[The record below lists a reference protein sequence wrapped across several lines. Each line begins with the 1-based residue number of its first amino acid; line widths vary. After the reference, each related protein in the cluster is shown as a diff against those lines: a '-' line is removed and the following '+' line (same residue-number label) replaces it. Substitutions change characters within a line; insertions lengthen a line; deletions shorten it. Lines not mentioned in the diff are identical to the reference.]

1 MSEYQYYEFQALDRP
16 LTRAQMDE
24 LRSLSSRAR
33 ITPTR
38 FVNEYNWGSFK
49 GDPVKW
55 MEKYFDAF
63 LYVAN
68 WGSRWF
74 MLRVPKRLLDP
85 KIVSQYCAGES
96 FSFHTK
102 GEHIILSF
110 DSEDEDGEWEDGE
123 GWLASLTALRS
134 DLMRGD
140 YRCLYLGWL
149 LTLRTSEL
157 NSDTIEPPVPSGL
170 GDLSAPL
177 RGLADFLRIDSDL
190 IDAAVE
196 CSDEQSAPALS
207 RADLARWVAKLP
219 SQEKDTVIA
228 ALLKGEDLHIGDELR
243 QRAMREIRGA
253 ARSGRDTK
261 KNERR
266 RVMQLADR
274 AESIAKEKR
283 QKENE
288 KRVRENAK
296 REREQA
302 EKRKKH
308 LESLIGKENVL
319 WSRIDA
325 LIATKQPKRYDEA
338 VSLLH
343 DLQDVA
349 AVTDQRSA
357 FSSRME
363 ALCREQA
370 RKPSLLDRFRKANLT
385 G

>member
-24 LRSLSSRAR
+24 LRAHSSRAR
-33 ITPTR
+33 ITPTS

-55 MEKYFDAF
+55 IEKYFDAF

-110 DSEDEDGEWEDGE
+110 NSEDEVGEWEDGE

-134 DLMRGD
+134 ELMHGE

-149 LTLRTSEL
+149 LALQACEL
-157 NSDTIEPPVPSGL
+157 DSDTIEPPVPSGL
-170 GDLSAPL
+170 GELSAPL
-177 RGLADFLRIDSDL
+177 RGLEEFLRIDSDL
-190 IDAAVE
+190 IAAAAE
-196 CSDEQSAPALS
+196 CSNERSAPTLS
-207 RADLARWVAKLP
+207 RTDIAGWVAKLP
-219 SQEKDTVIA
+219 SQEKDKVIA
-228 ALLKGEDLHIGDELR
+228 ALLQSGDLHVGDELR
-243 QRAMREIRGA
+243 QRALREIRGGA
-253 ARSGRDTK
+253 QCGHDSK
-261 KNERR
+261 ENERR
-266 RVMQLADR
+266 RVMQLVER
-274 AESIAKEKR
+274 AESIAKDRRQRETEKR
-283 QKENE
+283 S
-288 KRVRENAK
+288 RENAK

-308 LESLIGKENVL
+308 LKSLIGKENAL
-319 WSRIDA
+319 WSKIDV

-338 VSLLH
+338 VSLLR
-343 DLQDVA
+343 DLHDVA
-349 AVTDQRSA
+349 MMTGQQCA

-363 ALCREQA
+363 TLCREQA
-370 RKPSLLDRFRKANLT
+370 RKPSLLDRFRKANLI

>member
-16 LTRAQMDE
+16 LTQAQMDE
-24 LRSLSSRAR
+24 LRSHSSRAR

-68 WGSRWF
+68 WGSRRF

-96 FSFHTK
+96 ISFHTK

-110 DSEDEDGEWEDGE
+110 DAEDEDGEWEDGE
-123 GWLASLTALRS
+123 GWLASLAALRS

-149 LTLRTSEL
+149 LALQACEL
-157 NSDTIEPPVPSGL
+157 DSDTIEPPVPSGL
-170 GDLSAPL
+170 GELSAPL

-190 IDAAVE
+190 IAVAAE
-196 CSDEQSAPALS
+196 CSDERSAPTLS
-207 RADLARWVAKLP
+207 RADLAGWVAKLP

-228 ALLKGEDLHIGDELR
+228 ALLKGEDLHVGDELR
-243 QRAMREIRGA
+243 QRAMREIRGGA
-253 ARSGRDTK
+253 KSGRNAK
-261 KNERR
+261 ENERR

-274 AESIAKEKR
+274 AESIAGERRQRETEKWA
-283 QKENE
+283 
-288 KRVRENAK
+288 RENAK

-308 LESLIGKENVL
+308 LESLIGKENAL
-319 WSRIDA
+319 WSKIDA

-338 VSLLH
+338 VLLLH
-343 DLQDVA
+343 DLHEVA
-349 AVTDQRSA
+349 AMTGQRSA

-363 ALCREQA
+363 VLYREQT
-370 RKPSLLDRFRKANLT
+370 RKPSLLDRFRKANLM